1 MVFGQRINIAL
12 TFSNL
17 TCFCETKNNP
27 TIMFLFS
34 AERVNQAPKAILNPL
49 TQTVLLPTKQAIID
63 ASGSTDDTEV
73 KELTYNWYDKF

>member
-1 MVFGQRINIAL
+1 
-12 TFSNL
+12 
-17 TCFCETKNNP
+17 
-27 TIMFLFS
+27 MFLFS

>member
-1 MVFGQRINIAL
+1 MTCEYLDFRDKKINQFVFV
-12 TFSNL
+12 S
-17 TCFCETKNNP
+17 
-27 TIMFLFS
+27 FS

-73 KELTYNWYDKF
+73 KELTYNW

>member
-1 MVFGQRINIAL
+1 MVLFSQCTSVINFRLGLLVTAQIRGKH
-12 TFSNL
+12 F
-17 TCFCETKNNP
+17 
-27 TIMFLFS
+27 IMFLFS

-73 KELTYNWYDKF
+73 KELTYNW